1 MPFAPSDTESTKSL
15 TSSPERIIEEDPK
28 EPNYQDQDI
37 EHSTSASNSPKKPRS
52 EPMHRKALS
61 MGGLIEPSIDDFD
74 DEQLLYPS
82 TPNSTSVEQQAN
94 TCSPLS
100 GTSSPSIEEQDGGI
114 SQYIA
119 LLRARGHKRVSS
131 APTSLSPLLST
142 SSLKQSATVS
152 NGSSSSS
159 INVKTNEQKDD
170 DSDHVKM
177 RPRR

>member
-1 MPFAPSDTESTKSL
+1 MPFTPSDTGSAKSL
-15 TSSPERIIEEDPK
+15 TSSPEKIIEEGPK
-28 EPNYQDQDI
+28 EPVCQDQDF
-37 EHSTSASNSPKKPRS
+37 EHSTSASNSPKKPHS
-52 EPMHRKALS
+52 EPMHRKSLS

-82 TPNSTSVEQQAN
+82 TPNSTSVEQHAD

-131 APTSLSPLLST
+131 APTALSPLNT

-152 NGSSSSS
+152 NGSSSS